1 MCDIGQANSLPC
13 SESEQ
18 SVSEA
23 NWLSESSVAR
33 LAAWVSVR
41 KCLESV
47 EPSLDSD
54 GFSAGWGDG
63 EDGAICRPTLLRSDE
78 RKGRRCVLAVCRES
92 PLVVFPIKFAGGRS
106 DLSIPESPRSSAGRF
121 GVRWH
126 GKTTPE
132 YSEVKWVVAGPLARP
147 SMYSVPTEVKRS
159 GSLQEP
165 LLPAHERQTQSERT
179 RIDAWFSWVTPTK
192 LLRCNPRV
200 GGGGLS
206 LYSAL
211 RRPEDLATPAAQL
224 QDRLERSPSEAL
236 LRSLVV
242 VFWPSMATAT
252 AFKLSSDIIRYLPP
266 LMLSHLLQCLSDG
279 GSEDDRVC
287 SGLETYFFAF
297 ALPITT
303 LCQAL
308 LVNQY
313 FCESA

>member
-1 MCDIGQANSLPC
+1 MS
-13 SESEQ
+13 
-18 SVSEA
+18 
-23 NWLSESSVAR
+23 WLCA
-33 LAAWVSVR
+33 
-41 KCLESV
+41 
-47 EPSLDSD
+47 
-54 GFSAGWGDG
+54 
-63 EDGAICRPTLLRSDE
+63 E
-78 RKGRRCVLAVCRES
+78 RALW
-92 PLVVFPIKFAGGRS
+92 LFFPIKFAGGRS

-236 LRSLVV
+236 LRSLIV

-252 AFKLSSDIIRYLPP
+252 ALKLSSDIIRYLPP